1 MYNFSSRENMTN
13 IIVSQTSS
21 ARLKLWAVF
30 LLYVIVAGFA
40 IARHELRG
48 DEIHSWNIAKASG
61 SISDLISNARYEG
74 HPPVWYLILWSIS
87 KFTHNLDYVQIAQF
101 IIACAVVFMVL
112 LYSPF
117 PLLTRILIPFGYYFL
132 FEYAILSRNYAI
144 GVLPALCICY
154 IIHKDFKYKLV
165 LYYALLFFMSNTHL
179 VALLLAGSLHLY
191 YLLLKFDQ
199 NKKINKLFPH
209 VLLGILVF
217 LPALYFISP
226 PSDSGLTVEILASK
240 FDQQHLGVIAKS
252 PLRTFIPVP
261 AWWEHNFWNTQFL
274 LALQGKNIVLRL
286 LTLLLSVGV
295 LGLVWLVLKDSKK
308 SLTLFIINL
317 LLTFIVAVI
326 FPLTTQRYIGFIFI
340 GFIAAYWL
348 RCYERPVHRR
358 YNWLVNI
365 LLGIQVVAGVFVV
378 SKDIRLPFS
387 NFDRVN
393 ELIKA
398 VPPNEKIVTD
408 YWCVNTISAFS
419 DSTFY
424 CIGLDSLPVFLQ
436 WKKENNSR
444 GPGAYFNSVK
454 KLFERENLKRIYLIS
469 TYPTHIIFELDP
481 QLEKFYKLTIIEKRE
496 GAIDKWGNLYLYEI
510 SSITPSSGVLGAV
523 RSTFAHIN
531 LAPREIFDK
540 YKGVPRL
547 NFL

>member
-1 MYNFSSRENMTN
+1 MYRYGNIRLEIPPQVFHPGFFFSTGLLLRYILTLPLQGKRFLELGAGSGLISIQAAKKGAIVTATDINPVAIDCLRRNCDQNNVTAE
-13 IIVSQTSS
+13 II
-21 ARLKLWAVF
+21 L
-30 LLYVIVAGFA
+30 
-40 IARHELRG
+40 
-48 DEIHSWNIAKASG
+48 
-61 SISDLISNARYEG
+61 SDLFAVIPEQ
-74 HPPVWYLILWSIS
+74 P
-87 KFTHNLDYVQIAQF
+87 FD
-101 IIACAVVFMVL
+101 IIAINPP
-112 LYSPF
+112 Y
-117 PLLTRILIPFGYYFL
+117 
-132 FEYAILSRNYAI
+132 
-144 GVLPALCICY
+144 
-154 IIHKDFKYKLV
+154 YKLV

-191 YLLLKFDQ
+191 FLLLKFDQ

-226 PSDSGLTVEILASK
+226 PSDSGLTVEILANK